1 MACLVIP
8 FGSWK
13 GIISFDGD
21 FIFFAYILALGKFFS
36 IISAMDT
43 GSSFEGMGASRE
55 ALYSML
61 AEPAFFILIG
71 SFALLTGNTSFH
83 NIFSSLHLGSSIT
96 YTLGALASFVLIM
109 IAMIENSR
117 MPVDDPKT
125 HLELT
130 MIHEVMI
137 LDNSGFDLGLILSTG
152 FLKFAMYGAIIAD
165 FFIGGLSLTWALP
178 LFLLIQMLFAVI
190 VGLIESFMA
199 RYRMSHNPQF
209 ILALSMTNVLLIIFI
224 ISLLYVSIAN
234 RIITYV
240 RVLAL
245 QGFILFGVTFLQ
257 LKDIQTWNLVLILLE
272 TIVFKTIA
280 VPVFLSYL
288 IKRNKITR
296 ETEPYLPHFV
306 SLFIITLIVVITV
319 LLANSI
325 QDTHLDKIFF
335 IVSLSTLFTGLYFIA
350 SRKKIITHVMG
361 YLMIENGVF
370 VLSLAVGN
378 EMPNLVNLG
387 IMLDV
392 FASVLILG
400 IFLNKIGD
408 VFKAVDVDQLSNLKD
423 Y

>member
-1 MACLVIP
+1 
-8 FGSWK
+8 
-13 GIISFDGD
+13 
-21 FIFFAYILALGKFFS
+21 
-36 IISAMDT
+36 
-43 GSSFEGMGASRE
+43 
-55 ALYSML
+55 
-61 AEPAFFILIG
+61 
-71 SFALLTGNTSFH
+71 
-83 NIFSSLHLGSSIT
+83 
-96 YTLGALASFVLIM
+96 
-109 IAMIENSR
+109 
-117 MPVDDPKT
+117 
-125 HLELT
+125 
-130 MIHEVMI
+130 
-137 LDNSGFDLGLILSTG
+137 
-152 FLKFAMYGAIIAD
+152 
-165 FFIGGLSLTWALP
+165 
-178 LFLLIQMLFAVI
+178 
-190 VGLIESFMA
+190 
-199 RYRMSHNPQF
+199 
-209 ILALSMTNVLLIIFI
+209 MTNVLLIIYI

-240 RVLAL
+240 RILAL

-257 LKDIQTWNLVLILLE
+257 LKDIQTWNLILILLE
-272 TIVFKTIA
+272 TVIFKALA
-280 VPVFLSYL
+280 VPIFLGYL

-296 ETEPYLPHFV
+296 ETEPYLPHFI
-306 SLFIITLIVVITV
+306 SLIIITMIVVITV

>member
-1 MACLVIP
+1 
-8 FGSWK
+8 
-13 GIISFDGD
+13 
-21 FIFFAYILALGKFFS
+21 
-36 IISAMDT
+36 
-43 GSSFEGMGASRE
+43 
-55 ALYSML
+55 
-61 AEPAFFILIG
+61 
-71 SFALLTGNTSFH
+71 
-83 NIFSSLHLGSSIT
+83 
-96 YTLGALASFVLIM
+96 
-109 IAMIENSR
+109 
-117 MPVDDPKT
+117 
-125 HLELT
+125 
-130 MIHEVMI
+130 
-137 LDNSGFDLGLILSTG
+137 
-152 FLKFAMYGAIIAD
+152 
-165 FFIGGLSLTWALP
+165 
-178 LFLLIQMLFAVI
+178 
-190 VGLIESFMA
+190 
-199 RYRMSHNPQF
+199 
-209 ILALSMTNVLLIIFI
+209 MTNVLLIIFI
-224 ISLLYVSIAN
+224 ISLLYVAIAN

-245 QGFILFGVTFLQ
+245 QGVLLFGVTFLQ
-257 LKDIQTWNLVLILLE
+257 LHEIQTWNLVLILLE
-272 TIVFKTIA
+272 TVVFKAVA

-296 ETEPYLPHFV
+296 ESEPYLPHFI
-306 SLFIITLIVVITV
+306 SLMIVTVIVVITV

-325 QDTHLDKIFF
+325 HDTYLDKIFF

-408 VFKAVDVDQLSNLKD
+408 VFKDVNVDQLTNLKD

>member
-1 MACLVIP
+1 
-8 FGSWK
+8 
-13 GIISFDGD
+13 
-21 FIFFAYILALGKFFS
+21 
-36 IISAMDT
+36 
-43 GSSFEGMGASRE
+43 
-55 ALYSML
+55 
-61 AEPAFFILIG
+61 
-71 SFALLTGNTSFH
+71 
-83 NIFSSLHLGSSIT
+83 
-96 YTLGALASFVLIM
+96 
-109 IAMIENSR
+109 
-117 MPVDDPKT
+117 
-125 HLELT
+125 
-130 MIHEVMI
+130 
-137 LDNSGFDLGLILSTG
+137 
-152 FLKFAMYGAIIAD
+152 
-165 FFIGGLSLTWALP
+165 
-178 LFLLIQMLFAVI
+178 
-190 VGLIESFMA
+190 
-199 RYRMSHNPQF
+199 
-209 ILALSMTNVLLIIFI
+209 MTNVLLIIFI

-288 IKRNKITR
+288 IKRNRITR
-296 ETEPYLPHFV
+296 ETEPYLPHFI
-306 SLFIITLIVVITV
+306 SLIIITMIVVITV

-325 QDTHLDKIFF
+325 EDTHLDKIFF
-335 IVSLSTLFTGLYFIA
+335 IVSLSSLFTGLYFIA

-378 EMPNLVNLG
+378 EMPMLVNLG
-387 IMLDV
+387 IMLDI

-408 VFKAVDVDQLSNLKD
+408 VFKDIDVNQLTNLKD

>member
-1 MACLVIP
+1 
-8 FGSWK
+8 
-13 GIISFDGD
+13 
-21 FIFFAYILALGKFFS
+21 
-36 IISAMDT
+36 
-43 GSSFEGMGASRE
+43 
-55 ALYSML
+55 
-61 AEPAFFILIG
+61 
-71 SFALLTGNTSFH
+71 
-83 NIFSSLHLGSSIT
+83 
-96 YTLGALASFVLIM
+96 
-109 IAMIENSR
+109 
-117 MPVDDPKT
+117 
-125 HLELT
+125 
-130 MIHEVMI
+130 
-137 LDNSGFDLGLILSTG
+137 
-152 FLKFAMYGAIIAD
+152 
-165 FFIGGLSLTWALP
+165 
-178 LFLLIQMLFAVI
+178 
-190 VGLIESFMA
+190 
-199 RYRMSHNPQF
+199 
-209 ILALSMTNVLLIIFI
+209 MTNVLLIIFI

-257 LKDIQTWNLVLILLE
+257 LKDIQTWNLVLILME
-272 TIVFKTIA
+272 TIVFRAVA
-280 VPVFLSYL
+280 VPMFLSYL
-288 IKRNKITR
+288 IKRNRITR
-296 ETEPYLPHFV
+296 ETEPYLPNFV
-306 SLFIITLIVVITV
+306 SLIIVTMIVVITV

-325 QDTHLDKIFF
+325 HETHLDKIFF

>member
-1 MACLVIP
+1 
-8 FGSWK
+8 
-13 GIISFDGD
+13 
-21 FIFFAYILALGKFFS
+21 
-36 IISAMDT
+36 
-43 GSSFEGMGASRE
+43 
-55 ALYSML
+55 
-61 AEPAFFILIG
+61 
-71 SFALLTGNTSFH
+71 
-83 NIFSSLHLGSSIT
+83 
-96 YTLGALASFVLIM
+96 
-109 IAMIENSR
+109 
-117 MPVDDPKT
+117 
-125 HLELT
+125 
-130 MIHEVMI
+130 
-137 LDNSGFDLGLILSTG
+137 
-152 FLKFAMYGAIIAD
+152 
-165 FFIGGLSLTWALP
+165 
-178 LFLLIQMLFAVI
+178 
-190 VGLIESFMA
+190 
-199 RYRMSHNPQF
+199 
-209 ILALSMTNVLLIIFI
+209 MTNVLLIIFI

-272 TIVFKTIA
+272 TIVFKAVA
-280 VPVFLSYL
+280 VPLFLSYL

-296 ETEPYLPHFV
+296 ETEPYLPHFI
-306 SLFIITLIVVITV
+306 SLLIITMIVVITV

-325 QDTHLDKIFF
+325 KDTHLDKIFF

-350 SRKKIITHVMG
+350 SRKKIIAHVMG

-400 IFLNKIGD
+400 IFLNKLGD